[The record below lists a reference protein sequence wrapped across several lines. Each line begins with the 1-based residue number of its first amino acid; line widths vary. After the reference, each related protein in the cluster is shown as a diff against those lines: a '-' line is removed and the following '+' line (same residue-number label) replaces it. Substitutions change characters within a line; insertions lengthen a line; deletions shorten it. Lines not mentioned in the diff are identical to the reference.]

1 MLSGKIF
8 AKERFPM
15 KKEFG
20 RRSDGVMAYQYTIRS
35 ESLTAVLSDHGA
47 TLLKLFVP
55 DPEGNLADVVL
66 GFDTPDEYTA
76 SSTYFGATV
85 GRNSNRVGGASF
97 TLNGKTVTL
106 DANDQGVNNL
116 HSGFDPYKNRLWNVA
131 SHKENAITFTLHSPN
146 GDQGFPGKA
155 DISVTY
161 ALTGRDLSITYEGVC
176 DRDTVFNMT
185 NHSYFNLAGHDKP
198 EKAMSQTLSM
208 PARYFCPDDAR
219 NIPTGQ
225 LRNVDGTPMD
235 FRSPKPIGQDLFED
249 YDALNLQGGYDHNF
263 EVFCNPC
270 ALLTDPESGRS
281 MAVIT
286 DCPGVQ
292 FYSGNFL
299 KGEQGKD
306 GVSYPKHAGICLE
319 TQFYPDAVNKP
330 HWTQPAVKA
339 GERYRSKTTYR
350 FL

>member
-1 MLSGKIF
+1 
-8 AKERFPM
+8 M

-20 RRSDGVMAYQYTIRS
+20 RRSDGVMAYAYTIRS

-47 TLLKLFVP
+47 TLLNLYVP
-55 DPEGNLADVVL
+55 DAAGNVADVVL

-76 SSTYFGATV
+76 SGTFFGATV

-97 TLNGKTVTL
+97 NLNGKTVTL
-106 DANDQGVNNL
+106 DPNDNAVNNL
-116 HSGFDPYKNRLWNVA
+116 HSGFNPYKNRMWNVT
-131 SHKENAITFTLHSPN
+131 SHTTSAITFSLHSPN
-146 GDQGFPGKA
+146 GDQGFPGSA

-161 ALTGRDLSITYEGVC
+161 ALCGRDLSITYEAVS
-176 DRDTVFNMT
+176 DRETVFNMT
-185 NHSYFNLAGHDKP
+185 NHTYFNLAGHEKA
-198 EKAMSQTLSM
+198 EKAMEQVLMM
-208 PARYFCPDDAR
+208 PARFFCPDDAL

-225 LRNVDGTPMD
+225 CRSVDGSPMD
-235 FRSPKPIGQDLFED
+235 FRTPKAIGRDLAED

-270 ALLTDPESGRS
+270 AILTDPKSGRS
-281 MAVIT
+281 MAVLT

-299 KGEQGKD
+299 EGETGKD
-306 GVSYPKHAGICLE
+306 GAKYPQHAGICLE
-319 TQFYPDAVNKP
+319 TQYYPDCVNKP
-330 HWTQPAVKA
+330 HWQQPIFQP
-339 GERYRSKTTYR
+339 GERYHSQTTYR